1 MLKTLRFR
9 LDLTFRTMKDQQ
21 NIWKRVVAF
30 SQIVLYSGKSATIR
44 IDRWSPRQGLPTR
57 DEPPALAGVY
67 DPSEAFAFVVIL
79 TRMTPRSCGHTYR
92 TTCSSR
98 ISQKVL
104 KKELILKMLN
114 TKKTTSI
121 NYSKIFSYSMS
132 LYSGV
137 KWRVPTCWT
146 PRIKAKISPDCWR
159 LMKDW
164 WRQNM
169 QQSQNRWR
177 TEFTPSAERST
188 CEPPCT
194 FRQATDKMI
203 WILFS
208 LGTILFKLVR
218 WAILVK
224 ASRVFPLTKQ

>member
-1 MLKTLRFR
+1 
-9 LDLTFRTMKDQQ
+9 MKDQQ
-21 NIWKRVVAF
+21 NINIFENELWHSAK
-30 SQIVLYSGKSATIR
+30 LYYTAEKSATIR

-132 LYSGV
+132 LNSGV

-159 LMKDW
+159 LMKDSKSKKKKCLPPERICNNHKTADALHW
-164 WRQNM
+164 IYAISRTLYMWAALHIQTGYRQNDLD
-169 QQSQNRWR
+169 
-177 TEFTPSAERST
+177 
-188 CEPPCT
+188 T
-194 FRQATDKMI
+194 FQFGHNT
-203 WILFS
+203 L
-208 LGTILFKLVR
+208 
-218 WAILVK
+218 
-224 ASRVFPLTKQ
+224 